1 MSDTKQESA
10 GVQAQYAVR
19 VAEDLENNRKEQERI
34 GTEVA
39 TLQAQLQE
47 LEADHAVLLSMQ
59 QALGSPA
66 AASEAAAKKASP
78 RKTAVPAPRTGTNNS
93 GAARAKKPAATK
105 APATK
110 APTARAKDKP
120 ASKAKEKTAKS
131 TPKAAAKKPAAA
143 ATGPTLVE
151 LIDSHLGQQKEPRSA
166 AEITTALAK
175 ARPDRAL
182 KTTVVRTTVEGLVA
196 KGRALRTKQGSSVFY
211 TAAAPAASAAAPK
224 TEVAAG

>member
-1 MSDTKQESA
+1 MSDVKPETA

-39 TLQAQLQE
+39 TLQEQLQE

-59 QALGSPA
+59 QALGSPSA
-66 AASEAAAKKASP
+66 AETTAKKAAP
-78 RKTAVPAPRTGTNNS
+78 RKAAVPAPRPNNS

-105 APATK
+105 AAATK
-110 APTARAKDKP
+110 AKDK
-120 ASKAKEKTAKS
+120 SGGKDKEKAAKS
-131 TPKAAAKKPAAA
+131 APKAAAKKPAAPA
-143 ATGPTLVE
+143 AGPTLVE
-151 LIDSHLGQQKEPRSA
+151 LIDNHLGQQKEPRSA

-175 ARPDRAL
+175 ARPERVL

-211 TAAAPAASAAAPK
+211 TAAASADSSAAPK
-224 TEVAAG
+224 SEAVTS

>member
-1 MSDTKQESA
+1 MSDAKQETA

-39 TLQAQLQE
+39 TLQEQLQE

-66 AASEAAAKKASP
+66 AAPEAAAKKASP
-78 RKTAVPAPRTGTNNS
+78 RKAVPAPRTGTNNS
-93 GAARAKKPAATK
+93 GAARAKKPAAAK
-105 APATK
+105 
-110 APTARAKDKP
+110 AKDKP
-120 ASKAKEKTAKS
+120 AAKPKEKAAKS

-143 ATGPTLVE
+143 AAATTGPTLVE
-151 LIDSHLGQQKEPRSA
+151 LIDNHLGQQKEPRSA

-211 TAAAPAASAAAPK
+211 TAAAPAASTAAPK
-224 TEVAAG
+224 SEAVAG

>member
-1 MSDTKQESA
+1 MSDAKQESA

-34 GTEVA
+34 GNEVA
-39 TLQAQLQE
+39 TLQEQLQE

-66 AASEAAAKKASP
+66 ADATAKKAAP
-78 RKTAVPAPRTGTNNS
+78 RKAVPAPRTGKNNS
-93 GAARAKKPAATK
+93 TAARAKKPAAAK
-105 APATK
+105 PAAAK
-110 APTARAKDKP
+110 AKDKP
-120 ASKAKEKTAKS
+120 AAKDKDKAAKS
-131 TPKAAAKKPAAA
+131 TPKAAAKKPAAPA
-143 ATGPTLVE
+143 AGPTLVE
-151 LIDSHLGQQKEPRSA
+151 LIDNHLGQQKEPRSA

-196 KGRALRTKQGSSVFY
+196 KGRAVRTKQGSSVFY
-211 TAAAPAASAAAPK
+211 TAAAPADSSAAPK
-224 TEVAAG
+224 AEAAAG